1 MFFLWFLGNFLGSA
15 GVGGEHGSILIFY
28 TFCVFALFAFLAVFW
43 HFFGFSG
50 LLGFL
55 GVLVSY
61 EVTRGIIL
69 VVGTVNGGF
78 WGVWG
83 VQGGSGG
90 VWGAPEGVCFT
101 PIGHFL
107 PLWKSNTAPDWVP
120 NTT

>member
-1 MFFLWFLGNFLGSA
+1 MFVCLRFLGNFLGSA
-15 GVGGEHGSILIFY
+15 GVVGEHGSILIFY

-69 VVGTVNGGF
+69 VVGTVKNSFDITHGLEKISSLKILKSQASRLH
-78 WGVWG
+78 WGIF
-83 VQGGSGG
+83 
-90 VWGAPEGVCFT
+90 EGQ
-101 PIGHFL
+101 L
-107 PLWKSNTAPDWVP
+107 
-120 NTT
+120 

>member
-1 MFFLWFLGNFLGSA
+1 MCFFGGFSLRPTFLCILWFFLWFLGNFLGSA

-55 GVLVSY
+55 GVLERY

-78 WGVWG
+78 
-83 VQGGSGG
+83 
-90 VWGAPEGVCFT
+90 
-101 PIGHFL
+101 
-107 PLWKSNTAPDWVP
+107 
-120 NTT
+120 

>member
-1 MFFLWFLGNFLGSA
+1 M
-15 GVGGEHGSILIFY
+15 GGEHGSILIFY

-78 WGVWG
+78 WGSG
-83 VQGGSGG
+83 GFKGGLEGSGELQRG
-90 VWGAPEGVCFT
+90 SA
-101 PIGHFL
+101 L
-107 PLWKSNTAPDWVP
+107 PL
-120 NTT
+120 

>member
-1 MFFLWFLGNFLGSA
+1 M
-15 GVGGEHGSILIFY
+15 IFY

-69 VVGTVNGGF
+69 VVGTVNDGF
-78 WGVWG
+78 WEVLGFKG
-83 VQGGSGG
+83 GLEGSGG
-90 VWGAPEGVCFT
+90 LQGVSA
-101 PIGHFL
+101 L
-107 PLWKSNTAPDWVP
+107 PL
-120 NTT
+120 